1 MILPTNGVMSLLPNV
16 FPAMIAFGIWG
27 FFVGEVDLGIA
38 VIFSLTLGIVVDD
51 TVHFF
56 SKYLRGRNTLG
67 QSAEDAVR
75 YAFNTVAKPLLITT
89 IVLVAGFSVLMLS
102 NFNVN
107 AKMGIMISATISI
120 ALIFDF
126 LLLPALLM
134 RFDKKEQ
141 EASDEADDD
150 DNVVPSQ
157 A

>member
-1 MILPTNGVMSLLPNV
+1 
-16 FPAMIAFGIWG
+16 
-27 FFVGEVDLGIA
+27 
-38 VIFSLTLGIVVDD
+38 
-51 TVHFF
+51 
-56 SKYLRGRNTLG
+56 LRARQNLG
-67 QSAEDAVR
+67 QTAEEAVR

-134 RFDKKEQ
+134 KFDRKKQ
-141 EASDEADDD
+141 EASDEADDED
-150 DNVVPSQ
+150 DNAVPSQ

>member
-1 MILPTNGVMSLLPNV
+1 
-16 FPAMIAFGIWG
+16 
-27 FFVGEVDLGIA
+27 
-38 VIFSLTLGIVVDD
+38 
-51 TVHFF
+51 
-56 SKYLRGRNTLG
+56 
-67 QSAEDAVR
+67 
-75 YAFNTVAKPLLITT
+75 VAKPLLITT
-89 IVLVAGFSVLMLS
+89 IVLVAGFSVLVLS

-141 EASDEADDD
+141 EASDEADDE